1 MERIRLALL
10 TAMAF
15 VCGTLFAFAD
25 IADPEEATKSNM
37 LIPIILVG
45 VGVVAIVLIIRAR
58 RRKK

>member
-25 IADPEEATKSNM
+25 IADPEEAMKSNM
-37 LIPIILVG
+37 LIPIIIGAVCLV
-45 VGVVAIVLIIRAR
+45 VVILIIRAK
-58 RRKK
+58 RKK